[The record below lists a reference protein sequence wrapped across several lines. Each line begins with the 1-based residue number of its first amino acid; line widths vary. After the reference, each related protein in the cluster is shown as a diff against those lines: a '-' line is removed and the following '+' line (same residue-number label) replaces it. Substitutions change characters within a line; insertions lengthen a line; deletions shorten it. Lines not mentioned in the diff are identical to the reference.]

1 MAMDRAK
8 FKSVLLTLS
17 IGLAGAGLASYARLP
32 AAPLIGASISVS
44 LAALIRLP
52 VGVPLPLR
60 NIAFAIIG
68 CSLGSGITKQALAQ
82 SVQWPISLIIL
93 GLSVAAIMLICSW
106 FISHFYPISAETAVL
121 STAPGTI
128 AYVLAIA
135 AGGVGDVRTIM
146 VIQNIR
152 LVLVTTLLPFILD
165 HIGIHPTAVQAA
177 ADSSYAG
184 SLVIILITL
193 GIGFSIRKWQ
203 IPASYLLV
211 GMICSGIAHYLD
223 LVSGRPPF
231 PLIFFGFTV
240 TGSVVGSRFSS
251 ISRQDLRRLL
261 GVALG
266 SLLIAG
272 LLAALFAY
280 PSAVILD
287 IPFGQSF
294 VAYAPGGV
302 EAMAAMAIALGY
314 DPAFVAVHHLFR
326 IFLLF
331 LFVPLSI
338 KLVRKIPHRA
348 DQSRRNNDN

>member
-1 MAMDRAK
+1 MDRSQL
-8 FKSVLLTLS
+8 KSLIVTLA
-17 IGLAGAGLASYARLP
+17 IGFAGAGLGTYAGLP

-44 LAALIRLP
+44 LAALFRLH
-52 VGVPLPLR
+52 VGIPHFLR

-68 CSLGSGITKQALAQ
+68 CSLGSGITEPALAQ

-93 GLSVAAIMLICSW
+93 GLSVTVIMLACSW
-106 FISHFYPISAETAVL
+106 FISHFFPITAETAVL
-121 STAPGTI
+121 STAPGMI

-135 AGGVGDVRTIM
+135 AGGIGDVRTIL

-165 HIGIHPTAVQAA
+165 HSGIDPGTAQTA
-177 ADSSYAG
+177 ADSSFAG
-184 SLVIILITL
+184 SILIIFLTL
-193 GIGFSIRKWQ
+193 AFGFSIRKWQ

-211 GMICSGIAHYLD
+211 GMICSGIAHYFD
-223 LVSGRPPF
+223 LVHGRPTF
-231 PLIFFGFTV
+231 PLIFFGFAV
-240 TGSVVGSRFSS
+240 TGSVVGSRFSA
-251 ISRQDLRRLL
+251 IPLQDLKRLL

-272 LLAALFAY
+272 FVAALFAY
-280 PSAVILD
+280 PSAVILN
-287 IPFGQSF
+287 IPFGQAF

-331 LFVPLSI
+331 LLVPLSI
-338 KLVRKIPHRA
+338 RLLRKTPNRSDYVRRK
-348 DQSRRNNDN
+348 NGN